1 MPEKWSEKRERQ
13 YEHIRRG
20 EVRRGRSAK
29 RAKEIAA
36 RTVNK
41 QRAETGEAEPT
52 SRRKRVTKLPRRKPA
67 AGRKAPVTRTAQRKA
82 ASQRPAKQRRA
93 SKSTAKTGTAKKGAT
108 KRGATKTKRT
118 STRTRRKPVSS

>member
-41 QRAETGEAEPT
+41 QRAERGEADSS
-52 SRRKRVTKLPRRKPA
+52 SRSKRVTKLPRRKPA
-67 AGRKAPVTRTAQRKA
+67 SGRKTPVTRTATRKS
-82 ASQRPAKQRRA
+82 ASKRPAKKR
-93 SKSTAKTGTAKKGAT
+93 TAKKGA
-108 KRGATKTKRT
+108 KKGAKKT
-118 STRTRRKPVSS
+118 STRTRRTTGSS